1 MTGARG
7 ARPRD
12 QQLGHE
18 AVVAEVMDVR
28 LYQDSGVPMVP
39 MVMTMVTMTLRP
51 LSLAFS
57 VAVIEE
63 PPGEAAV
70 VHQGGLRMWGIELGR
85 GRMRAVMGVEV
96 GVVLVLLPRVG
107 GALGPPGGSA
117 ARLPDILHTGR
128 QGEVGGV

>member
-1 MTGARG
+1 MAGARG
-7 ARPRD
+7 SRPRD

-28 LYQDSGVPMVP
+28 LYQDSGVPMVS
-39 MVMTMVTMTLRP
+39 MVMTMVTMTLSP

-57 VAVIEE
+57 VAIIEE

-70 VHQGGLRMWGIELGR
+70 VHQGGLRVRGVELGR
-85 GRMRAVMGVEV
+85 GRVRAVMGEV
-96 GVVLVLLPRVG
+96 GVVLVLLPGVG
-107 GALGPPGGSA
+107 GALGPPGGPA

-128 QGEVGGV
+128 QGKVGGV